1 MLYISYLLFTRKV
14 MSNSLWLRG
23 LHNTAAPQSC
33 TISWSVFKFMSIES
47 VMISNHLILC
57 LPLFLL
63 CSIFSSIK
71 IFSNFMCVCVC
82 ISYIS
87 KKNWQNCLDAF
98 AFPDPLLLLQQLS
111 FRCVPFYSWV
121 IFRCVYGPQLSYPF
135 VCWWTSRLLPC
146 PSYKSIFNRNFHF
159 HLYLLK
165 DIQLTFHI
173 SASHNLSFL
182 SSPFSPS
189 ARWIFSRLQ
198 ALPLPPAL
206 YYIDQPAS

>member
-1 MLYISYLLFTRKV
+1 MDCITLQLLSPAPSPGVCSSSCPLSQWWYL
-14 MSNSLWLRG
+14 
-23 LHNTAAPQSC
+23 
-33 TISWSVFKFMSIES
+33 TISSSASLFSFCAQSFPAS
-47 VMISNHLILC
+47 RSFPILC
-57 LPLFLL
+57 V
-63 CSIFSSIK
+63 CV
-71 IFSNFMCVCVC
+71 CVCVC